1 MGGKPEG
8 GSKHISGGRIN
19 VLVNAANYSE
29 IENNDGRLL
38 LGFSIGSNLWVMTG
52 RFKGGSCQE
61 TRQMAA
67 DELRFCLV

>member
-38 LGFSIGSNLWVMTG
+38 LGFSIGSNLWIMTG

-61 TRQMAA
+61 TRQTAA